1 LRGRRFCYFHN
12 RLRVRHHAPLDYLP
26 PLEDANGVQ
35 SAIMEVARALLQNK
49 IDRKTAGLLF
59 YALQTASA
67 NLKQR
72 VKFEPSPWLL
82 LPNEGADANV
92 DADANS
98 NGNDHSNHMS
108 FTQENSNAAP
118 PSAPDEACA

>member
-1 LRGRRFCYFHN
+1 RRD
-12 RLRVRHHAPLDYLP
+12 APLNYLP
-26 PLEDANGVQ
+26 PLEDANGIQ

-82 LPNEGADANV
+82 LPNEGVDANA

-98 NGNDHSNHMS
+98 NQNAHSNHS
-108 FTQENSNAAP
+108 AFTQDNSDAA
-118 PSAPDEACA
+118 PSAPDEASA